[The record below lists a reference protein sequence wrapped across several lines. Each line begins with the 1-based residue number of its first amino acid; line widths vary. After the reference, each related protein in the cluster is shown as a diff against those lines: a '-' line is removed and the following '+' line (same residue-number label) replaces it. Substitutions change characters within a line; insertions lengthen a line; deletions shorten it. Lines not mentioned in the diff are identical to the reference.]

1 MTTTTLATPIQHGRR
16 RAATSPFDEIA
27 RIGADGQPYWSARD
41 LAKLFGYTQWRN
53 FSEAINKARHQVE
66 SHIVAGQSRN
76 AGGSNTGDGHFVN
89 VQVASRQTFGDRM
102 IPDVHLTRFAAYF
115 VALNADQSKPEVKAA
130 VNYYFVG
137 RTVQAEQM
145 IQTAAADTQVTAQAA
160 EMLATLEL
168 TLAGLPEMVGE
179 AVTKAMAA
187 GGTPE
192 DRREADTL
200 PGPGEQIP
208 SSWPA
213 LSAHYAKLRGL
224 KTSGGYGSDAARR
237 LILDGYLSREVRH
250 KSGARVTY
258 DYTVGERGQGLM
270 VVGGH
275 RGRARRSY
283 ASRKGNSIYLTPAGQ
298 EWLRDY
304 FGL

>member
-1 MTTTTLATPIQHGRR
+1 MTTTTLATPIQRGRR
-16 RAATSPFDEIA
+16 RAAASPFDEIA

-41 LAKLFGYTQWRN
+41 LADLFGYSDWRN
-53 FSEAINKARHQVE
+53 FADCIRKAREQVA
-66 SHIVAGQSRN
+66 SHVSAGQSGSGSVNGFEN
-76 AGGSNTGDGHFVN
+76 AERIITNNLGKPR
-89 VQVASRQTFGDRM
+89 A

-137 RTVQAEQM
+137 RTIQAEQM

-187 GGTPE
+187 GRVPE

-213 LSAHYAKLRGL
+213 LSSHYAKLRGL
-224 KTSGGYGSDAARR
+224 KTTGGYGSDAARR

-250 KSGARVTY
+250 KSGSRVTY
-258 DYTVGERGQGLM
+258 DYMVGERGRGLM

-275 RGRARRSY
+275 RGRSRRSY